1 VYWRRRVAR
10 HVAIAVAGIC
20 FGAFAASLTN
30 HRSIAEA
37 VSFATAYAG
46 LGLVVTALVI
56 GPLNLLRRRP
66 NPTSTD
72 LRRDVGIWAGLF
84 GITHTVAGFQVH
96 MHGEVRRYFAVSAG
110 GVAARIFVAANFLGL
125 IAAILLLVLVLISN
139 DVALR
144 RFGAARWKALQ
155 RVTYIVIVAI
165 VLHGAMYQV
174 IEKRRWPLA
183 LIFSLLVVAAAAM
196 QWTGAR
202 ARKIKSEIISSR
214 P

>member
-1 VYWRRRVAR
+1 MA
-10 HVAIAVAGIC
+10 
-20 FGAFAASLTN
+20 N
-30 HRSIAEA
+30 HRSTTETI
-37 VSFATAYAG
+37 SFATAYAG
-46 LGLVVTALVI
+46 LGLVVTALAI

-96 MHGEVRRYFAVSAG
+96 MKGVLPRYFTVIAPG
-110 GVAARIFVAANFLGL
+110 FGARLFVAANFLGL
-125 IAAILLLVLVLISN
+125 IAVILLIALVLISN

-144 RFGAARWKALQ
+144 RLGSARWKSLQ
-155 RVTYIVIVAI
+155 RMTYIVIVAV
-165 VLHGAMYQV
+165 VLHGAMYQI

-202 ARKIKSEIISSR
+202 ARKIRSEIISSR
-214 P
+214 R

>member
-1 VYWRRRVAR
+1 MYWRRRVAR
-10 HVAIAVAGIC
+10 HVAIAVIGIC
-20 FGAFAASLTN
+20 FGALATKLTN
-30 HRSIAEA
+30 HRSTAEA
-37 VSFATAYAG
+37 ISLATAYAG

-96 MHGEVRRYFAVSAG
+96 MHGVLRRYLTVTAG
-110 GVAARIFVAANFLGL
+110 GVGARMFVAANFLGV
-125 IAAILLLVLVLISN
+125 IAVILLIVLVSISN
-139 DVALR
+139 DIALR

-155 RVTYIVIVAI
+155 RVTYVVIVAI
-165 VLHGAMYQV
+165 VLHGAMYQI
-174 IEKRRWPLA
+174 IEKRSWPLA

-196 QWTGAR
+196 QWAGAR
-202 ARKIKSEIISSR
+202 ARKMRSEIISSR

>member
-1 VYWRRRVAR
+1 MYWRRRVAR

-20 FGAFAASLTN
+20 FGSFAAALTN
-30 HRSIAEA
+30 HRSTAEA

-46 LGLVVTALVI
+46 LGLVVTALAI

-84 GITHTVAGFQVH
+84 GIAHTVAGFQVH
-96 MHGEVRRYFAVSAG
+96 MHGELRRYFSVSSG
-110 GVAARIFVAANFLGL
+110 GVGARMFVAANFLGL
-125 IAAILLLVLVLISN
+125 IAAILLIVLVSISN

-155 RVTYIVIVAI
+155 RVTYIVIVA
-165 VLHGAMYQV
+165 VALHGAMYQI

-202 ARKIKSEIISSR
+202 ARRIKREIISSD

>member
-1 VYWRRRVAR
+1 
-10 HVAIAVAGIC
+10 
-20 FGAFAASLTN
+20 
-30 HRSIAEA
+30 

-46 LGLVVTALVI
+46 LGLVVAALVI

-84 GITHTVAGFQVH
+84 GIAHTVAGFQVH
-96 MHGEVRRYFAVSAG
+96 MHGELQRYFSVTSDG
-110 GVAARIFVAANFLGL
+110 IGARLFVAANFLGL
-125 IAAILLLVLVLISN
+125 IAVILLIVLISISN

-155 RVTYIVIVAI
+155 RVTYIVIVAV
-165 VLHGAMYQV
+165 VLHGAMYQI

-183 LIFSLLVVAAAAM
+183 MIFSLLIVAAATM
-196 QWTGAR
+196 QWAGTR
-202 ARKIKSEIISSR
+202 ARKIRREITSSR
-214 P
+214 R

>member
-1 VYWRRRVAR
+1 L
-10 HVAIAVAGIC
+10 
-20 FGAFAASLTN
+20 AS
-30 HRSIAEA
+30 
-37 VSFATAYAG
+37 AYAG
-46 LGLVVTALVI
+46 LGSIVAALAI
-56 GPLNLLRRRP
+56 GPLNLLRQRP

-84 GITHTVAGFQVH
+84 GIAHTVAGFQVH
-96 MHGEVRRYFAVSAG
+96 MHGDLRRYFSITAG
-110 GVAARIFVAANFLGL
+110 GVGARIFVAANFLGL
-125 IAAILLLVLVLISN
+125 IAVLLLVVLVSISN

-155 RVTYIVIVAI
+155 RVTYIVIIAV
-165 VLHGAMYQV
+165 VLHGAMYQI
-174 IEKRRWPLA
+174 IEKRPWPLA

-202 ARKIKSEIISSR
+202 ARKIKREIISSR

>member
-1 VYWRRRVAR
+1 MYWRRRVAR
-10 HVAIAVAGIC
+10 HVAIAAAGIC

-37 VSFATAYAG
+37 ISFATAYAG
-46 LGLVVTALVI
+46 LGLLVTALAI

-72 LRRDVGIWAGLF
+72 VRRDVGIWAGLF
-84 GITHTVAGFQVH
+84 GITHTIAGFQVH
-96 MHGEVRRYFAVSAG
+96 MHGVLPRYFAVTAG
-110 GVAARIFVAANFLGL
+110 GVGARIFVAANFLGVV
-125 IAAILLLVLVLISN
+125 AVILLSVLVSISN
-139 DVALR
+139 DFALR
-144 RFGAARWKALQ
+144 RFGAVRWKALQ
-155 RVTYIVIVAI
+155 RVTYIVIVAV
-165 VLHGAMYQV
+165 VLHGAMYQI

-196 QWTGAR
+196 QWLGAR
-202 ARKIKSEIISSR
+202 ARKIKAEIISSR